1 MEAVGDIHKHPVH
14 LVLLGDSVLDNFYWL
29 SDHQQDVRQQLQTEL
44 RNKNPNHKVSNWAVD
59 ESTIGSVYY
68 GKRPRDVYVTS
79 RSWNALEPYPTAT
92 DGKVYPLRL
101 LEEGKVTH
109 AALSIG
115 GNDAR
120 AAFAQSFDLENI
132 YAIMV
137 QCGIVEN
144 FEKLVVRIIKHV
156 PKLILVY
163 IYHPQITMV
172 PLIWGL
178 PPSYVVKELLI
189 KFATL
194 FMKQHRLNPLF
205 VSHHIALKIFHIP
218 SCTFHRPTMIKIPT
232 EFDLQFPKK
241 F

>member
-1 MEAVGDIHKHPVH
+1 
-14 LVLLGDSVLDNFYWL
+14 
-29 SDHQQDVRQQLQTEL
+29 
-44 RNKNPNHKVSNWAVD
+44 
-59 ESTIGSVYY
+59 
-68 GKRPRDVYVTS
+68 
-79 RSWNALEPYPTAT
+79 
-92 DGKVYPLRL
+92 
-101 LEEGKVTH
+101 VTH
-109 AALSIG
+109 AVLSIG

-189 KFATL
+189 KFAPL
-194 FMKQHRLNPLF
+194 FIGIARKYGLPLIDLSRTLNPYD
-205 VSHHIALKIFHIP
+205 SSDYGSTPIEPSNKSGMYIAKLIDHVIENFKFGEEESKIFWGTADQIQ
-218 SCTFHRPTMIKIPT
+218 S
-232 EFDLQFPKK
+232 EFFIIVG
-241 F
+241 